1 MHTPWVPR
9 GRVYIVQPIIEF
21 TNICISS
28 IEFAI
33 GLVVNRHEILRSS
46 IEQETEDPHLITHD
60 SVSITIEEY
69 DWSDEESDFRR
80 RIKLREFLKRD
91 REKSFDFGKAPLLR
105 PTVIKVTESSSL
117 LILSHHHLLL
127 DGTSSPIIAQEI
139 TTIYQAKKNNQA
151 IPQLP
156 KREPFSSYVKWL
168 LKRNTEADRNFW
180 KHYLKGY
187 KEVGSL
193 PCELKIANNRGLAQ
207 FNKWTIKFEQDL
219 IAKLDETAIEF
230 NVTLSSL
237 FLSAISIASSRYSS
251 SNDFLMGLL
260 LNGRPYELDGS
271 RGMVGMFMNT
281 LPYRAE

>member
-1 MHTPWVPR
+1 MQKLPLTPLQKGMLAYSLGAP
-9 GRVYIVQPIIEF
+9 GTGMYIVQPIIEF

-117 LILSHHHLLL
+117 LILSHHHLL
-127 DGTSSPIIAQEI
+127 
-139 TTIYQAKKNNQA
+139 
-151 IPQLP
+151 
-156 KREPFSSYVKWL
+156 
-168 LKRNTEADRNFW
+168 
-180 KHYLKGY
+180 
-187 KEVGSL
+187 
-193 PCELKIANNRGLAQ
+193 
-207 FNKWTIKFEQDL
+207 
-219 IAKLDETAIEF
+219 
-230 NVTLSSL
+230 
-237 FLSAISIASSRYSS
+237 
-251 SNDFLMGLL
+251 
-260 LNGRPYELDGS
+260 
-271 RGMVGMFMNT
+271 
-281 LPYRAE
+281 